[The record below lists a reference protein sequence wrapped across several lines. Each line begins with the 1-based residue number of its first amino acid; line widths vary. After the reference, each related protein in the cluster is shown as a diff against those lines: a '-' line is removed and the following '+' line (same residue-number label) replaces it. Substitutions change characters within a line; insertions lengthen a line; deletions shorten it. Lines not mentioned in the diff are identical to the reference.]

1 MTDPS
6 KDFTPIQDDY
16 EFFATHSTEPSSDL
30 DAYFDRL
37 RSHALPAGPVRMLDF
52 GCGPGTFTARF
63 LERLALG
70 GDRLNLSL
78 VEPSDAYRR
87 KAVERLKSS
96 TVHPLL
102 AWAGLPTDTS
112 EAFNL
117 ILSNHVLYYVSEL
130 ETSLDRL
137 VRALSPG
144 GLFLTTIA
152 GRHNTL
158 VDFWFQGFPLLGK
171 SVPYQTA
178 EDVEAALVRLGH
190 AFERK
195 VVEYSLS
202 FQDKEGNRLKILH
215 FLFGEH
221 LADLPRNEVLDFFKP
236 HVTDGRVEIHT
247 NDVQF
252 YVRGLR

>member
-1 MTDPS
+1 MADPS

-30 DAYFDRL
+30 DAYSDRL
-37 RSHALPAGPVRMLDF
+37 GSHALPAGPVRILDF
-52 GCGPGTFTARF
+52 GCGPGTFTSRF
-63 LERLALG
+63 LERLG
-70 GDRLNLSL
+70 VGKDRVNLSL

-96 TVHPLL
+96 TVHPIT
-102 AWAGLPTDTS
+102 AWPGLPTDTS
-112 EAFNL
+112 GTFDL

-171 SVPYQTA
+171 PVPYQTA

-195 VVEYSLS
+195 VVEYNLS
-202 FQDKEGNRLKILH
+202 FQDTEENRLKILH
-215 FLFGEH
+215 FLFGEY
-221 LADLPRNEVLDFFKP
+221 LAELPRNEALDLFKP
-236 HVTDGRVEIHT
+236 HVTDELVEIHT

-252 YVRGLR
+252 YIGGLR